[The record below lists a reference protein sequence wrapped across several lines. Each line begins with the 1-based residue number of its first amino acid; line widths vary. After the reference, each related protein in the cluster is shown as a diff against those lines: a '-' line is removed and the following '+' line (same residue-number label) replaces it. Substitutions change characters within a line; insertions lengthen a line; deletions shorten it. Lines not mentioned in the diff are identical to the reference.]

1 MHFISKCSVL
11 TLGYL
16 HERDATIMLCF
27 LAHTRQ
33 KWYTIYKHSKEE
45 KDFLITRI
53 QQSGSTS
60 NKTCMKMFV
69 CKKLQHEEKESDKGK
84 LSKRCIGYVSSK
96 EWDHNRK
103 NNSNSFQTSLGFGNQ
118 QHLLIRHSILSQQGE
133 KSIFDTLVFC
143 TYKV

>member
-69 CKKLQHEEKESDKGK
+69 CKKLQHEEKESDKGE

-103 NNSNSFQTSLGFGNQ
+103 NNFKLFSNITGVWQSTTSFDKAF
-118 QHLLIRHSILSQQGE
+118 HSFTAGWKKYFWYFSVLHI
-133 KSIFDTLVFC
+133 
-143 TYKV
+143 